1 MYLKK
6 KSSLFRT
13 VTFRLTLWYVALF
26 GMLLFVVFLVIYIV
40 LTSGLGQRT
49 DEYLLSTAK
58 EFEALYSTDGIE
70 ALRAEF
76 QRESESKGIKR
87 VFYRFFSPQQEVL
100 VSSELSSWSELGALP
115 IHPIYSSNGEVM
127 FETISVPGQRHKVR
141 TIFKKTVNAHIIQI
155 GATLQENES
164 LMEKYRETFII
175 ALGMLLFCGG
185 FVGWIVARR
194 AMSGVERV
202 AQTAVRIGKGNLSRR
217 VPLWKKG
224 QEIDDLAM
232 AFNDM
237 LERIQA
243 LVREMKEVT
252 DNIAHDLLS
261 PITCIRGIAETTLT
275 GEQNLNSYRE
285 MAGMVVEESDR
296 LVEIINTML
305 EIART
310 DSGVAE
316 LSKETVD
323 VGKIIH
329 DACELFLPMA
339 EEQGI
344 RLELDAPMKP
354 LTVLGDLAR
363 LQRVVANLLDNAIKF
378 TPAGGKVLVS
388 AQAIDS
394 QAKVEVID
402 TGVGITNKELPR
414 IFERFYRGDRSRSTP
429 GNGLGLS
436 LAKAIVQAYNG
447 DIIVKSS
454 PGKGSKFIIVLPLKS
469 SK

>member
-1 MYLKK
+1 
-6 KSSLFRT
+6 
-13 VTFRLTLWYVALF
+13 
-26 GMLLFVVFLVIYIV
+26 
-40 LTSGLGQRT
+40 
-49 DEYLLSTAK
+49 
-58 EFEALYSTDGIE
+58 
-70 ALRAEF
+70 
-76 QRESESKGIKR
+76 
-87 VFYRFFSPQQEVL
+87 
-100 VSSELSSWSELGALP
+100 
-115 IHPIYSSNGEVM
+115 M